1 MTDIHS
7 HIIPGVDDGSP
18 DLVSSLEMLSM
29 AADSGVR
36 RIAATSH
43 CNIPGMF
50 SNYADLELLGR
61 LNRLKEAAAAEKIP
75 IEIFQGMEV
84 YSTEDMADL
93 IRGKRVWTLNGT
105 RYFLMEFAFDEE
117 PAFCEEI
124 LTDVK
129 ACGLKPVIAHPERYF
144 FIQDEPQIAFEWCT
158 TGCIL
163 QLNKGSILGRFGAGP
178 ERTADALLRHGLAAC
193 VASDAHS
200 PHARTTDMQEVRQ
213 YLRRIY
219 GDDYMRLLLEENTA
233 RILKGQGLFG
243 YEPQPFM

>member
-18 DLVSSLEMLSM
+18 NLASSLEMLSM
-29 AADSGVR
+29 AAESGVK

-50 SNYADLELLGR
+50 SNYADVGLRGR
-61 LNRLKEAAAAEKIP
+61 LKRLQDAAAEEKIP
-75 IEIFQGMEV
+75 IEIVRGMEV

-93 IRGKRVWTLNGT
+93 IRNKRVWTLNGT

-124 LTDVK
+124 LSDVK
-129 ACGLKPVIAHPERYF
+129 ACGLKPVIAHPERYYF
-144 FIQDEPQIAFEWCT
+144 VQDEPQIAFEWCT
-158 TGCIL
+158 SGCVL
-163 QLNKGSILGRFGAGP
+163 QLNKGSILGRFGEGP

-200 PHARTTDMQEVRQ
+200 PRARTTDMQEVRQ
-213 YLRRIY
+213 YLRRVY
-219 GDDYMRLLLEENTA
+219 GDDYMRLLLEENPG
-233 RILKGQGLFG
+233 RILKGQGLLG
-243 YEPQPFM
+243 YQPQPFV

>member
-18 DLVSSLEMLSM
+18 NLASSLEMLSM
-29 AADSGVR
+29 AAESGVK

-50 SNYADLELLGR
+50 SNYADVGLRGR
-61 LNRLKEAAAAEKIP
+61 LKRLQDAAAEEKIP
-75 IEIFQGMEV
+75 IEIVRGMEV

-93 IRGKRVWTLNGT
+93 IRNKRVWTLNGT

-124 LTDVK
+124 LSDVK
-129 ACGLKPVIAHPERYF
+129 ACGLKPVIAHPERYYF
-144 FIQDEPQIAFEWCT
+144 VQDEPQIAFEWCT
-158 TGCIL
+158 SGCVL
-163 QLNKGSILGRFGAGP
+163 QLNKGSILGRFGEGP

-200 PHARTTDMQEVRQ
+200 PRARTTDMQEVRQ
-213 YLRRIY
+213 YLRRVY
-219 GDDYMRLLLEENTA
+219 GDDYMRLLLEENPG
-233 RILKGQGLFG
+233 RILKGQGLLG
-243 YEPQPFM
+243 YRPQPFV